1 MSLEVLATTL
11 LPRLTARLPGAGGVA
26 RIETIRLNK
35 DGKAMHNLLPRLTA
49 RLPGAGGVVR
59 IAAIRLIKDAEAMHN
74 LLFDQ
79 LTDQP
84 MSI

>member
-26 RIETIRLNK
+26 RIETIRL
-35 DGKAMHNLLPRLTA
+35 
-49 RLPGAGGVVR
+49 
-59 IAAIRLIKDAEAMHN
+59 IKDAEAMHN